1 MHPAF
6 PFLFFIT
13 SFISFFILC
22 GCVCMYGCMYIRCMH
37 ACPLMAVED
46 IRSPGTGVADG
57 CELPCPL
64 QEQAVFSTTEAS
76 LWPCNLLLGNRLGVW
91 AASPTHSQ
99 LLCHCPRKAPQI

>member
-22 GCVCMYGCMYIRCMH
+22 GCVCMYVCMYIRCMH

-46 IRSPGTGVADG
+46 IRSPGTGV
-57 CELPCPL
+57 
-64 QEQAVFSTTEAS
+64 
-76 LWPCNLLLGNRLGVW
+76 
-91 AASPTHSQ
+91 
-99 LLCHCPRKAPQI
+99 